1 MSEHVSEQQW
11 TIEPIG
17 YIRSPYRQ
25 KFAIP
30 RQPGLVKSAIG
41 SIELVAPFDHPD
53 CLRGIEDFSHL
64 WLSFVF
70 HETAAQGWKPLV
82 RPPRLGGNAKK
93 GVLATRS
100 TFRPNALGL
109 SVVELVDVQISP
121 KPKLIVRGLDL
132 LDGTPI
138 IDIKPYLPYAD
149 AIPNAR
155 GGFADDRPSTGVT
168 IEFSEAAEAGLLQ
181 AHAHPHLRQLI
192 SEVLGQD
199 PRPGYQREQ
208 NWQKEY
214 GMHLYHYNIKWR
226 VQDNIATV
234 TQVSAE

>member
-1 MSEHVSEQQW
+1 M
-11 TIEPIG
+11 TYNMKAIGIIE
-17 YIRSPYRQ
+17 SPYRE

-30 RQPGLVKSAIG
+30 RQPGLVKSAHGTIVMAEEF
-41 SIELVAPFDHPD
+41 SSPD
-53 CLRGIEDFSHL
+53 FFRGLDSFSHL
-64 WLSFVF
+64 WLQFVF
-70 HETAAQGWKPLV
+70 HETINQGWKPLV

-93 GVLATRS
+93 GVFATRS

-109 SVVELVDVQISP
+109 SVVELVEVQLSP

-155 GGFADDRPSTGVT
+155 GGFADDRPSTGVV
-168 IEFSEAAEAGLLQ
+168 IEFSEAAEAGLRR

-226 VQDNIATV
+226 VQDGIATV